1 MSRTFLSLCTGLV
14 VSPDV
19 PITVGRMSFL
29 LANLNTDASNA
40 AVTSAVLHLPAAKS
54 PFAFHVLIICTS
66 CDSQPWSASAVVWSD
81 DDRRNIIIYRR
92 YSRGKLWKNHVF
104 VEKNRGRCCCRLL
117 GRWQAL
123 KLVMKQKKR
132 TLMLMTSSRHSK
144 CPPVYSQCCAL
155 HCIGFLRQ
163 AAISE
168 KAVSTSSGAM
178 ACHGHV
184 T

>member
-1 MSRTFLSLCTGLV
+1 M
-14 VSPDV
+14 SPDV

-66 CDSQPWSASAVVWSD
+66 CNSQPWSASAVVWSD
-81 DDRRNIIIYRR
+81 DDRQNIIIYRR

-155 HCIGFLRQ
+155 HCIALAFCVKRPFLRKQ
-163 AAISE
+163 CPHPQE
-168 KAVSTSSGAM
+168 LWRVMAM
-178 ACHGHV
+178 
-184 T
+184 